1 MKDVLSKKKERI
13 GTHSSQSKNKAI
25 GKKWVVSMIKS
36 KNREKNTY
44 LPMKGSVT
52 PRFLSRKKSE
62 EKKKKKV
69 HRKSKAN
76 VRDGERERNKE
87 FFVTH

>member
-44 LPMKGSVT
+44 LSMRGSFT
-52 PRFLSRKKSE
+52 PRFLSHKKE
-62 EKKKKKV
+62 RRRRRRYIE
-69 HRKSKAN
+69 R
-76 VRDGERERNKE
+76 VRRM
-87 FFVTH
+87 

>member
-36 KNREKNTY
+36 KNGEKNTY
-44 LPMKGSVT
+44 LPMRGSFT
-52 PRFLSRKKSE
+52 PRFLSHKKE
-62 EKKKKKV
+62 RRRRRRRYIE
-69 HRKSKAN
+69 R
-76 VRDGERERNKE
+76 VRRM
-87 FFVTH
+87 